1 MQDYARNARQ
11 RNWRNG
17 VGFWNYRIANQEF
30 KMSVKPVRQVTPP
43 ASRIWLAGLGAT
55 ALATGANAGWLW
67 ICVNIFHWEIVVPE
81 AFQSAVYVDATLIRV
96 TLATA
101 IAGVLATLAAVGLA
115 KLFIGPRI
123 WFLAFGLGAGLAS
136 VYGALTLS
144 NVSITVKFS
153 LSVMHL
159 LATFIV
165 VLPIAE
171 ALKIRDSDLHRADV
185 RYHEHLESKNGDD
198 ATLLAGTSAATTG
211 SVIDNQQNLNE
222 TLVVPVDT
230 PVPDT
235 SADSGSS
242 SN

>member
-1 MQDYARNARQ
+1 
-11 RNWRNG
+11 
-17 VGFWNYRIANQEF
+17 
-30 KMSVKPVRQVTPP
+30 MSVKPVRQVTPP

-81 AFQSAVYVDATLIRV
+81 AFQSAVYVDATILRV

-101 IAGVLATLAAVGLA
+101 IAGVLATLVAVGLA

-123 WFLAFGLGAGLAS
+123 WFLAVGLGGGLAS

-144 NVSITVKFS
+144 NVSLTVKFS
-153 LSVMHL
+153 LSIMHL
-159 LATFIV
+159 LATFLV

-185 RYHEHLESKNGDD
+185 KYHEHLNSKNVDD
-198 ATLLAGTSAATTG
+198 VTFIAGATASASSSAA
-211 SVIDNQQNLNE
+211 VIDNHPNLN
-222 TLVVPVDT
+222 DT
-230 PVPDT
+230 IIAPLDSPTPDV
-235 SADSGSS
+235 SGFSNGGSGSD
-242 SN
+242 